1 MTYKK
6 PRFIIYVFIVL
17 LSACGSIATKTEK
30 HKNILPKDE
39 NLIEIP
45 QLANPHKTYFKDS
58 DAETKWV
65 DSIYSNMSLNERV
78 GQLFMVSAFSNKDEA
93 HIKQIKKLVQNGV
106 GGLIFFQ
113 GGPVRQ
119 ANLTNAYQSLSKIPL
134 FIGIDAEWGL
144 GMRLDSTAR
153 YPMNITLGAI
163 DDLKLI
169 ENLGKSMAAD
179 CKRMGIHFNFAPVL
193 DINSNPKNPIIGFR
207 SFGENKKNVTQ
218 KAIALM
224 KGIQKEGI
232 LATGKHFPG
241 HGNTETDSHK
251 SLPLIT
257 ASKIEIDSLELYPFK
272 KMFQEGLAS
281 VMVAHLNIPNLEPKE
296 NLPSSL
302 SYNITTKLLQNKL
315 AFEGLIFT
323 DALDMKGVKN
333 YKKTDTVGSNTSSV
347 ALDAFLSG
355 NDILLCADNV
365 AKEIEIICKAYE
377 DGIFND
383 ARLDK
388 SVKKI
393 LRYKYKVGLHHY
405 KPIATKNLIADLNP
419 VSKTDL
425 QYQLYE
431 NALTIL
437 QNKDA
442 TLPIVNLNQKIAY
455 VSLGDDNS
463 NAFLETLQ
471 KYTQVDKV
479 SHPNLDSLNILLKQY
494 DTVILGYHKSDKAWT
509 KQDFSQTDLDW
520 IKSICQNNK
529 TIFTLFAKPYT
540 LQSITDFNAIKA
552 IIVAYQ
558 NNPIAQITAAELIFG
573 TIDSKGKLPVSI
585 NIDFPEGMGLM
596 VKNCNRLGFSTP
608 ENMGMNGLVLSKI
621 DSIASKTIAD
631 KIAPGM
637 QILVARKGKVIFQK
651 SYGFYTYDKI
661 DKVTPNTLYDIAS
674 VTKIIATLPNIM
686 TFYDQGK
693 LTLNTTLGTMLPF
706 LTQTNK
712 SQIQFQNL
720 LSHNAGLQAWEPFYK
735 ATLNEFN
742 KTSQK
747 FYAKV
752 PNDLYSIKVADSL
765 YITNKY
771 HEVVLNT
778 IANSPVSD
786 KKEYKY
792 SDFAFMLLKEFL
804 EQETKTKLDV
814 LCQENFFK
822 PLGMNNTLFNPLQKR
837 DKNQI
842 APTDIDTYFR
852 YQTLQGYVHDMAAA
866 MEGGVA
872 GNAGLFSNAM
882 DLAKMMQL
890 YLQKGKYG
898 GKTYFSE
905 ATMRAFNNCHF
916 CKENIRR
923 GLGFDKPQLGEKVL
937 PAFSEESFGHTGFTG
952 TMVWA
957 DPKSDIIFIFLSNRT
972 YPDSNAPNRL
982 SSEKIREKIQA
993 IINQAIKN

>member
-17 LSACGSIATKTEK
+17 LSACGSVSTKTEK

-45 QLANPHKTYFKDS
+45 ELANAHKTYFKDS

-113 GGPVRQ
+113 GGPMRQ

-144 GMRLDSTAR
+144 SMRLDSTAR

-224 KGIQKEGI
+224 KGIQQEGI

-347 ALDAFLSG
+347 VLDAFLSG

-365 AKEIEIICKAYE
+365 AKEIETICKAYE

-431 NALTIL
+431 NALTVL

-479 SHPNLDSLNILLKQY
+479 SHPNLDSLNVLLKQY

-552 IIVAYQ
+552 IIVGYQ

-573 TIDSKGKLPVSI
+573 AIDSKGKLPVYI
-585 NIDFPEGMGLM
+585 NVDFPEGMGLM

-631 KIAPGM
+631 KMAPGM
-637 QILVARKGKVIFQK
+637 QILIARKGKVIFQK

-686 TFYDQGK
+686 QFYNQGK
-693 LTLNTTLGTMLPF
+693 LNLNTTLGTMLPF
-706 LTQTNK
+706 LAQTNK

-742 KTSQK
+742 KPSQK
-747 FYAKV
+747 FYAKL

-771 HEVVLNT
+771 HEFVLNT

-837 DKNQI
+837 DKNKI

-852 YQTLQGYVHDMAAA
+852 YQTIQGYVHDMAAA

-872 GNAGLFSNAM
+872 GHAGLFSNAM

-898 GKTYFSE
+898 GKSYFSE

-923 GLGFDKPQLGEKVL
+923 GLGFDKPELGKKVL

-952 TMVWA
+952 TMVWV

-982 SSEKIREKIQA
+982 SSEKIREKIQK
-993 IINQAIKN
+993 IIHEAIKD